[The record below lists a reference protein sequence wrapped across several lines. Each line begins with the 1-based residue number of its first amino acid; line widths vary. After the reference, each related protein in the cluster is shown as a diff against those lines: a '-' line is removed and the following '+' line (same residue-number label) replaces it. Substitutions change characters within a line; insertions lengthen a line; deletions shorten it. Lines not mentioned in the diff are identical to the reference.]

1 MVILFFS
8 FFYITC
14 TVYLRVYFYSA
25 CLKDKF
31 YIILYNNIFF
41 IIYVLYFVFQCF
53 IFLDDAQ
60 GVADIL
66 EKLIKDNEV
75 SGI

>member
-1 MVILFFS
+1 MMQ
-8 FFYITC
+8 YM
-14 TVYLRVYFYSA
+14 
-25 CLKDKF
+25 
-31 YIILYNNIFF
+31 
-41 IIYVLYFVFQCF
+41 YFVFQCF

-75 SGI
+75 SGMDH

>member
-1 MVILFFS
+1 MLHYCTAFGVLSCKFKRLLGVMI
-8 FFYITC
+8 FFYI
-14 TVYLRVYFYSA
+14 
-25 CLKDKF
+25 
-31 YIILYNNIFF
+31 IN
-41 IIYVLYFVFQCF
+41 VLYFVFQCF

-75 SGI
+75 SGIDHYYRTDK

>member
-1 MVILFFS
+1 MYMVNILN
-8 FFYITC
+8 
-14 TVYLRVYFYSA
+14 L
-25 CLKDKF
+25 
-31 YIILYNNIFF
+31 
-41 IIYVLYFVFQCF
+41 QCF

-75 SGI
+75 R

>member
-1 MVILFFS
+1 M
-8 FFYITC
+8 
-14 TVYLRVYFYSA
+14 
-25 CLKDKF
+25 
-31 YIILYNNIFF
+31 
-41 IIYVLYFVFQCF
+41 YFVFQCF

-75 SGI
+75 SNGPLNCILLYKILSVNCFSVWELQLQRTCTVLYKVLCCVQGV

>member
-1 MVILFFS
+1 MC
-8 FFYITC
+8 YT
-14 TVYLRVYFYSA
+14 
-25 CLKDKF
+25 
-31 YIILYNNIFF
+31 
-41 IIYVLYFVFQCF
+41 LYFVFQCF

-75 SGI
+75 SEIDHYYRTDK